1 MSTNINELT
10 VEELEQLI
18 RKTVHETMDEYL
30 EDLEALS
37 SESFRTSIK
46 EARNEYKEGEHSTL
60 KDVANE

>member
-60 KDVANE
+60 EDVANE